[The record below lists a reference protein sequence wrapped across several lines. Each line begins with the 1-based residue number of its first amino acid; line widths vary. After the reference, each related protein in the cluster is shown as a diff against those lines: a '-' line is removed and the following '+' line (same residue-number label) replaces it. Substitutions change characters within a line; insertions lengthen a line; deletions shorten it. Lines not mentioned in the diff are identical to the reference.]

1 MCFSIVLEIIVHY
14 AVYIVAYII
23 DNTNGY
29 FADCIVVCDVFN
41 VVVPIVSCIFV
52 FLSIYCCLHHYTYC
66 CLYIITSMLLLL
78 KTLCVPVRVSTT
90 TARQS
95 KVKKPVCAVPAWC
108 SRNTFLA
115 RKVLLESLQIGWWE
129 WQCCY
134 PPGVACARAHCAPI
148 GCCLQVLFGRVQR
161 RTMTST
167 TTNTEIKVLKGW
179 FWRWRWTIP
188 NIFNIA

>member
-1 MCFSIVLEIIVHY
+1 MLLSPLSVVFFYFCQHIV
-14 AVYIVAYII
+14 VYIII
-23 DNTNGY
+23 H
-29 FADCIVVCDVFN
+29 IVVY
-41 VVVPIVSCIFV
+41 I
-52 FLSIYCCLHHYTYC
+52 LSLF
-66 CLYIITSMLLLL
+66 IITSMLLLL
-78 KTLCVPVRVSTT
+78 KNIVCN
-90 TARQS
+90 S
-95 KVKKPVCAVPAWC
+95 KSMNHHSQTSKSEETSVCVPAWC

-167 TTNTEIKVLKGW
+167 TTNTEIKVLKDW
-179 FWRWRWTIP
+179 FWRWRWTIS

>member
-1 MCFSIVLEIIVHY
+1 MLSTLLPILLTILMVILLIVLLSVMFLMLLSPLSVVFFYFCQYIV
-14 AVYIVAYII
+14 VYIII
-23 DNTNGY
+23 N
-29 FADCIVVCDVFN
+29 IVVY
-41 VVVPIVSCIFV
+41 I
-52 FLSIYCCLHHYTYC
+52 LSLF
-66 CLYIITSMLLLL
+66 IITRMLLLL
-78 KTLCVPVRVSTT
+78 KNSKST

-179 FWRWRWTIP
+179 FWRWRCTIP